1 MDPELP
7 QYARSSTRPRNPRPS
22 AGSSSSGSHRSS
34 ASRAP
39 SEHSY
44 HLTDSKGRQWLTLKV
59 ISSAPS
65 SGYLPAFY
73 EGDAIGGSVTLH
85 REKEDSIKSISVQV
99 VGQMTSSAMEVV
111 EFVQVSETLWSSSEP
126 SPSQGSNNSGTLAGH
141 FDWPFVLTLPS
152 QCQCK
157 SPNGDTQ
164 TYPLPGSFS
173 ERLARVHIQY
183 QLIATVHRTR
193 FRVDSTL
200 GTVIGYC
207 PIIRPDPP
215 SRARQLAYIGN
226 TELPGPDT
234 DPDGWKCLEPLHIR
248 GSVFSTRL
256 VDARCTLC
264 YTRGSVIP
272 CLMTVETTD
281 PQALDLLS
289 APRSLLVRLLRQIAT
304 GEGTLRT
311 AGGKKLPSLG
321 SNARSRQQ
329 YRRVLHGEI
338 HLSAGLKPTCR
349 LGTFELTVSPPA
361 LMRARVAEAQC
372 RCIGAKYAVAVY
384 PPRAAAFQPE
394 GGGNS
399 ILQQEPVVIATV
411 YAPGPRPRINSPP
424 GYDDASSMGQMS
436 EFRTLR

>member
-99 VGQMTSSAMEVV
+99 VGRMTSSAMEVV

-126 SPSQGSNNSGTLAGH
+126 SSSQGSNSSGTLAGH

-200 GTVIGYC
+200 GTVIGFC

-248 GSVFSTRL
+248 GSIFSTRL
-256 VDARCTLC
+256 VDARCTLALAEPLC

-311 AGGKKLPSLG
+311 AGGKMLPSLEFEREVQEL
-321 SNARSRQQ
+321 ATAVWQPDRSRQQ

-349 LGTFELTVSPPA
+349 LGTFELT
-361 LMRARVAEAQC
+361 
-372 RCIGAKYAVAVY
+372 YAVAVY

>member
-7 QYARSSTRPRNPRPS
+7 QYSRSSTRPRDPRPS
-22 AGSSSSGSHRSS
+22 VGSRSSSRV
-34 ASRAP
+34 
-39 SEHSY
+39 SEHTY
-44 HLTDSKGRQWLTLKV
+44 HLTDSKGRQWLSLKV
-59 ISSAPS
+59 MSTAPS

-73 EGDAIGGSVTLH
+73 EGDAVGGSVTLH

-99 VGQMTSSAMEVV
+99 IGQMTSSAMEVV
-111 EFVQVSETLWSSSEP
+111 NFLQVSETLWSSSAP
-126 SPSQGSNNSGTLAGH
+126 SSSQDSNSGTLVGQ
-141 FDWPFVLTLPS
+141 FDWPFALTLPR
-152 QCQCK
+152 QCQCR
-157 SPNGDTQ
+157 SSSGDME

-183 QLIATVHRTR
+183 QVIATVHRSR

-234 DPDGWKCLEPLHIR
+234 DPDGWKCLEPHHIR
-248 GSVFSTRL
+248 GSVFSTRT
-256 VDARCTLC
+256 VDARCTLALAKPLC

-272 CLMTVETTD
+272 CLLTVETTD

-289 APRSLLVRLLRQIAT
+289 APRSPLVRLLRQIAT

-311 AGGKKLPSLG
+311 TGGKRLPRLEFEREVQEL
-321 SNARSRQQ
+321 ATAVWQPDRSRQQ

-349 LGTFELTVSPPA
+349 LGTFELT
-361 LMRARVAEAQC
+361 
-372 RCIGAKYAVAVY
+372 YAVAVY
-384 PPRAAAFQPE
+384 PPRAVAFQPE
-394 GGGNS
+394 GGGS
-399 ILQQEPVVIATV
+399 TVLQQEPVVIATV

-424 GYDDASSMGQMS
+424 GYDDASSVGQMS
-436 EFRTLR
+436 EFRSLR